1 LTGGNEQFKR
11 ASRLTKADE
20 FRRVFS
26 RSRNSQDRYFRVL
39 CRVNHLD
46 HARLGLAVSKK
57 VCARATGRNRL
68 KRVIR
73 ESFRKHLEP
82 LAAGGGVDIVVL
94 PKREAASMCNTTLRN
109 ALEQHWARCATFAAG
124 RVDESSEG
132 KN

>member
-1 LTGGNEQFKR
+1 MTGGNEQFKR

-26 RSRNSQDRYFRVL
+26 RSRISQDRCFRVL
-39 CRVNHLD
+39 CRPNDLD
-46 HARLGLAVSKK
+46 RSRLGLAVSKK

-73 ESFRKHLEP
+73 ESFRKHQEA
-82 LAAGGGVDIVVL
+82 LAARGGIDIVVL
-94 PKREAASMCNTTLRN
+94 PKKEAATMCNTTLRN

-124 RVDESSEG
+124 AAGESLEG
-132 KN
+132 RH